1 MITGETPDM
10 NRDYELFRQ
19 IPGFNNSLEKI
30 TVELKSLVVDMQ
42 KLSGEHGSQYT
53 AAINNMI
60 RVLIQMVEAP
70 YIAHIYVKDYYT
82 NYTTI
87 SSWLAD
93 MKKMPLALDE
103 IRIVPYGKDFE
114 WKEPNFVQRIL
125 FGTQRFIYSF
135 TEDYIFNFLKVCLMS

>member
-1 MITGETPDM
+1 
-10 NRDYELFRQ
+10 
-19 IPGFNNSLEKI
+19 
-30 TVELKSLVVDMQ
+30 
-42 KLSGEHGSQYT
+42 
-53 AAINNMI
+53 
-60 RVLIQMVEAP
+60 MVEAP

-135 TEDYIFNFLKVCLMS
+135 TEDYINNSSDNNKKLKLWVNWGRDQTIALDTLIRDSFGGFSRFAVAAFKNRPRELRNARCTIRLNSIFRL